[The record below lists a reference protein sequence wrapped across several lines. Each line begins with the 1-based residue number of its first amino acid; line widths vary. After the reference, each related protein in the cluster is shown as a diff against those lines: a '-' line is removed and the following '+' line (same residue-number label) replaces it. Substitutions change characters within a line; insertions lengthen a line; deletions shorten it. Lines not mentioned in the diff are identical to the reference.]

1 MMLNAKVAEP
11 VWCWAGHLNLVKE
24 EIVTNLEI
32 QYRRHFPR
40 IFVVLKLPHFK
51 MTVMWSVIHFQCL
64 KNKDARKAKRK
75 IKQ

>member
-51 MTVMWSVIHFQCL
+51 MTVM
-64 KNKDARKAKRK
+64 
-75 IKQ
+75 